1 MASQVSPGV
10 VLRERD
16 LTNSVI
22 VGDSALTAAFAS
34 SFQKGPIG
42 EIVNISSGKAL
53 LDTFGSPKDLNA
65 EDWLVANEFLGYG
78 GRLAVV
84 RANTTGTKNATSDGA
99 GVLIKNESDWA
110 AGIGGTVPFSAR
122 SAGTWGNSLKVV
134 VVDRGADQLLTLA
147 SAPATTA
154 AGTSFTT
161 IAGKA
166 GRIYSWDSATKQLGV
181 ILDKPSTVAGDAT
194 SGLILATD
202 TFDEP
207 GDGVATGITTGA
219 YAATGA
225 QQGTHTVDVTGGDGS
240 GLRLQIVIDVN
251 GVVTGN
257 TIVNGGTGYTA
268 GNIVTAAG
276 TDVGGA
282 SPANDIPVTINT
294 VSNDNIAVDSV
305 KDWYT
310 NTTIGTTGLKLA
322 AVGPRPGTSE
332 YASSRGISYD
342 EIHIA
347 VIDTSGDVSG
357 AANTI
362 IERFTYLSKLSD
374 GKSTEG
380 GSIYYKDVLN
390 EQSGY
395 VYHGGAITGTTDPA
409 SGVTGKE
416 FGLASTDASWNAGGK
431 LFTLAAN
438 INIDLS
444 GGVDNY
450 TYTAGQVNAAYDLF
464 LDTEETEVDFV
475 LMGGSY
481 GTETDTLSK
490 ANKVVA
496 IAAARK
502 DCIAFVSP
510 FKGNQIGA
518 SNNEALSVSDQRTN
532 TLNFFNA
539 ITSTSFAVLDSGYK
553 YMYDRFNDKYRYVPC
568 NGDVAGLCVNT
579 STTNADWISPAGMAR
594 GGVRNVVKLAYNPN
608 KADRDELY
616 QNRVNPIVTFPGSGA
631 VLFGDKTALASP
643 SAFDRINVRRLF
655 LNVEKRVE
663 ALGKGVLFEIN
674 DETTRSGFLATING
688 YLNDIVAQQGITDF
702 LVVCDSSNNT
712 ADVIDRNE
720 FVAELFIKPARSINY
735 VTVTFT
741 ATRTGVSF
749 SEVVGR

>member
-53 LDTFGSPKDLNA
+53 LDTFGSPKDSNA

-147 SAPATTA
+147 SAPAATA
-154 AGTSFTT
+154 AGTAFTT

-166 GRIYSWDSATKQLGV
+166 GRIYSWDAATKELAV
-181 ILDKPSTVAGDAT
+181 ILDKPKTVAGDAT

-207 GDGVATGITTGA
+207 GDGVAETITTGA

-225 QQGTHTVDVTGGDGS
+225 QQGTHTVDVTGGDGT

-257 TIVNGGTGYTA
+257 TIVSGGTGYTA
-268 GNIVTAAG
+268 GNTVTAAG

-282 SPANDIPVTINT
+282 SPANDIPVTVNT

-322 AVGPRPGTSE
+322 AVGPRPGSSE

-342 EIHIA
+342 ELHVA

-357 AANTI
+357 ASNTI
-362 IERFTYLSKLSD
+362 VERFTYLSKLSD

-390 EQSGY
+390 DQSDY

-409 SGVTGKE
+409 SGVTGKA
-416 FGLASTDASWNAGGK
+416 FGLSSADASWDAGGK
-431 LFTLAAN
+431 LFDLAAN

-450 TYTAGQVNAAYDLF
+450 TYSAGQVNAAYDLF

-510 FKGNQIGA
+510 YKGNQVGA
-518 SNNEALSVSDQRTN
+518 SNNEALSVADQRTN

-579 STTNADWISPAGMAR
+579 SATNADWISPAGMAR

-616 QNRVNPIVTFPGSGA
+616 QNRINPIVTFPGSGA

-663 ALGKGVLFEIN
+663 SLGKGVLFEIN

>member
-53 LDTFGSPKDLNA
+53 LDTFGSPKDSNA

-154 AGTSFTT
+154 AGTAFTT

-166 GRIYSWDSATKQLGV
+166 GRIYSWDAATKELAV
-181 ILDKPSTVAGDAT
+181 ILDKPKTVAGDAT

-207 GDGVATGITTGA
+207 GDGVAETITTGA

-225 QQGTHTVDVTGGDGS
+225 QQGTHTVDVTGGDGT

-257 TIVNGGTGYTA
+257 TIVSGGTGYTA
-268 GNIVTAAG
+268 GNTVTATG

-282 SPANDIPVTINT
+282 SPANDIPVTVNT

-322 AVGPRPGTSE
+322 AVGPRPGSSE

-342 EIHIA
+342 ELHVA

-362 IERFTYLSKLSD
+362 VERFTYLSKLSD

-390 EQSGY
+390 DQSDY

-409 SGVTGKE
+409 SGVTGKA
-416 FGLASTDASWNAGGK
+416 FGLSSADASWDAGGK
-431 LFTLAAN
+431 LFDLAAN

-450 TYTAGQVNAAYDLF
+450 TYSAGQVNAAYDLF

-510 FKGNQIGA
+510 YKGNQVGA
-518 SNNEALSVSDQRTN
+518 SNNEALSVADQRTN

-579 STTNADWISPAGMAR
+579 SATNADWISPAGMAR

-616 QNRVNPIVTFPGSGA
+616 QNRINPIVTFPGSGA

-663 ALGKGVLFEIN
+663 SLGKGVLFEIN